1 MSNLRKGRVRLLICS
16 ALYCSKWIQEPL
28 KASATTSHKNYSSL
42 NTFTFTPKKRSKPSV
57 LQSGADWIR
66 TEQAACSTIWEM
78 TVLLSGGVMDKG
90 EQNTKSGHKACEE
103 KGAEDEGRLEPTL
116 TSSCV
121 ATPCKP
127 D

>member
-1 MSNLRKGRVRLLICS
+1 MQRVILL
-16 ALYCSKWIQEPL
+16 EMDPR
-28 KASATTSHKNYSSL
+28 
-42 NTFTFTPKKRSKPSV
+42 TPESFCYHISQK
-57 LQSGADWIR
+57 LQQLEYLHIYPQR

-121 ATPCKP
+121 PTPCKP